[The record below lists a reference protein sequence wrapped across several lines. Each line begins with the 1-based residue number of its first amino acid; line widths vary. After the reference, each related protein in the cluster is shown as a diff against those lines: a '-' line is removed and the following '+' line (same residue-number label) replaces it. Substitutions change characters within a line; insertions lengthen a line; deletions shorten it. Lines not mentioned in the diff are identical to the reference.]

1 MTEDILTVMWKE
13 SKGLLRYNTT
23 NRWKSVLTLITP
35 IALFGIIFPI
45 QFRDEWLTSYWS
57 LAVAVVTPMLLIATT
72 ISESF
77 AGERERHTLETL
89 LASRLPDQAILLGK
103 LFMSVLFGWGM
114 TLFLLLVSLGMVNI
128 LDWNGSIQFYSMNML
143 WTNLAASLLM
153 SGLVANLGILISLRS
168 PTVQNAAQMVMLMLF
183 MPLLILQGVVFLLP
197 NFMPVDTIK
206 SYLENLDVESI
217 ILIILLVLLV
227 TNIGLFFGARARFK
241 RSMLI
246 LL

>member
-13 SKGLLRYNTT
+13 SKGLLRYNT
-23 NRWKSVLTLITP
+23 NRWKSILTLITP

-45 QFRDEWLTSYWS
+45 QFREEWLTSNWS
-57 LAVAVVTPMLLIATT
+57 LAVAVVTPMLLIAST

-114 TLFLLLVSLGMVNI
+114 TLFLLLVSLGVVNI
-128 LDWNGSIQFYSMNML
+128 LEWNGDIQFYSMKIL
-143 WTNLAASLLM
+143 WINLTASLLM

-183 MPLLILQGVVFLLP
+183 MPLLLLQAVVFLLP
-197 NFMPVDTIK
+197 SFVPIEPIK
-206 SYLENLDVESI
+206 AFLEGLDVESI

-227 TNIGLFFGARARFK
+227 ANIGLFLGARARFK
-241 RSMLI
+241 RSKLI
-246 LL
+246 LS